1 MSFVV
6 IYANEKGA
14 VIKGDSRMCDDEN
27 DIRSEDYQKVC
38 KINDNLIMGYT
49 GGVEF
54 TLRVLT
60 ETTFRNYGH
69 SGITDYVDALRE
81 KIIANIGNKAIRIKG
96 GCFVVAGIEDGR
108 VRVYVAR
115 CNEEIFED
123 GFVEGIS
130 NSKPYLFAI
139 GTCDKS
145 PDVFAKEIFSATDG
159 SLEERLNNIIYKVAD
174 LSKYVNR
181 NISTVCVG
189 ENII

>member
-81 KIIANIGNKAIRIKG
+81 KIIANIGNKAIKIKG

-115 CNEEIFED
+115 CNEEIFEVNHRTFLQKKYSRQRTD
-123 GFVEGIS
+123 HLKKGLTT
-130 NSKPYLFAI
+130 LFI
-139 GTCDKS
+139 KWR
-145 PDVFAKEIFSATDG
+145 I
-159 SLEERLNNIIYKVAD
+159 
-174 LSKYVNR
+174 
-181 NISTVCVG
+181 
-189 ENII
+189 